1 MLYNNNVWYQTIWT
15 TAMTKKISSLRS
27 QEARSSAPGPQP
39 ASIANRFCPGMKP
52 SGTSSWPPGK
62 RQHAN
67 LKKKHS
73 KGQGRTT
80 AARILQIQMTS
91 TSLITGFWM
100 IPDDSWWFL
109 QLHPAAAH
117 SPRPGASQTLLCKPR
132 PALAFPREWGPER
145 KPGCGWL
152 PVNSMC
158 QSQILPFVC
167 WSSGLKVKV
176 SYNSELPMASP
187 WCHLVIG
194 CHRKTY
200 AKLEVLLAMICKAM
214 FWSAHIGA
222 VRSLVLFAWLV
233 NVLPDSRS
241 VCYLARLGRKHAK
254 TIRERVRTNLSHRWA
269 EQKSL
274 GWILWLNVA
283 SS

>member
-1 MLYNNNVWYQTIWT
+1 
-15 TAMTKKISSLRS
+15 MTKKISSLRS

-132 PALAFPREWGPER
+132 PALARCAAASISPRMRP
-145 KPGCGWL
+145 
-152 PVNSMC
+152 
-158 QSQILPFVC
+158 
-167 WSSGLKVKV
+167 
-176 SYNSELPMASP
+176 
-187 WCHLVIG
+187 
-194 CHRKTY
+194 
-200 AKLEVLLAMICKAM
+200 
-214 FWSAHIGA
+214 
-222 VRSLVLFAWLV
+222 
-233 NVLPDSRS
+233 
-241 VCYLARLGRKHAK
+241 
-254 TIRERVRTNLSHRWA
+254 
-269 EQKSL
+269 
-274 GWILWLNVA
+274 
-283 SS
+283 